1 MGKKNSKNSKKAKLG
16 YIQLSA
22 TVFLDTYPGFAAYLP
37 PSFVLELLSEPEYVV
52 RFNPDTYHVEFG
64 FSSDDWCL
72 K

>member
-1 MGKKNSKNSKKAKLG
+1 MKKKKKKLQKAKLG
-16 YIQLSA
+16 YIQLPS

-52 RFNPDTYHVEFG
+52 RFNPETYHVEFG
-64 FSSDDWCL
+64 FPSDDWDL